1 MSFYGDI
8 KRVHSSPY
16 VFDKIYPNRTIMDD
30 KCASDGVY
38 IGRYVLIEYNCC
50 YENENSDELVYFD
63 RIKADSE
70 NSSIDERYQANV
82 EADITKYKDTFNA
95 TVWQK
100 IYTNIKEDSP
110 EKYILIA
117 KLSGNLPTLGIN
129 AIPPKYIQNSEEYW
143 AEPSVNIAG
152 GNEES
157 YIFNIADVIKL
168 DVDNNGSSLI
178 DPAFLDPAERTVISP
193 LPIEDENA
201 SMFDSNNNYMRWHN
215 YNGDTSIENV
225 TPDDQGRQFFDTKK
239 LETKLNGVGQA
250 ISDLYDILYGIPS
263 SNNGEGTRPYFMD
276 KDDITDLLNNL
287 GNIGLLGILSSIGS
301 VTIGDGTYE
310 TGGRILQAGDYFY
323 LATKWTDALE
333 DPHHFIENIPQ
344 VIGASSSA
352 GGSIAESHCY
362 IDFNNPDING
372 NYIKSMGL

>member
-63 RIKADSE
+63 RINADSE

-82 EADITKYKDTFNA
+82 TADITKYKDTFNA

-100 IYTNIKEDSP
+100 IYTNVKEDSP

-143 AEPSVNIAG
+143 TDPSINIAG

-178 DPAFLDPAERTVISP
+178 DPAFLDPAERSEISP
-193 LPIEDENA
+193 LPIGDENA
-201 SMFDSNNNYMRWHN
+201 SMFDSNNNYMRWNN
-215 YNGDTSIENV
+215 YYDDTPIEDV

-239 LETKLNGVGQA
+239 LETKLNGVGQS
-250 ISDLYDILYGIPS
+250 ISNLYDILYGIPS
-263 SNNGEGTRPYFMD
+263 GGTGTRPYFMD
-276 KDDITDLLNNL
+276 NDDITDLLNNL

-301 VTIGDGTYE
+301 VTIGDGTQD

-362 IDFNNPDING
+362 IDFNNPDNG